1 MINICV
7 GSDTWQFARLYLK
20 DLSSSSL
27 IHHISV
33 PLRERGN
40 GGRERKGGALGKKEE
55 EKEKKRG

>member
-27 IHHISV
+27 IHHMSI
-33 PLRERGN
+33 PLREGGN
-40 GGRERKGGALGKKEE
+40 EEEKEKGGALGKKEE